1 MKSLV
6 VSAAPFPKSVSW
18 NIKLREQGPLWLDKF
33 EKYVCT
39 SSPPFL
45 WYFENHIS
53 ILKVH
58 ESESV
63 SHSAVSDSL
72 QPHGL

>member
-6 VSAAPFPKSVSW
+6 LSGAPFPKSVSW

>member
-1 MKSLV
+1 MENIRMKSLEL
-6 VSAAPFPKSVSW
+6 SAAPFPKVSH
-18 NIKLREQGPLWLDKF
+18 G
-33 EKYVCT
+33 T
-39 SSPPFL
+39 SSSENKGLCGKISLRNITNSPPPL

-63 SHSAVSDSL
+63 SHSVVSDSL
-72 QPHGL
+72 